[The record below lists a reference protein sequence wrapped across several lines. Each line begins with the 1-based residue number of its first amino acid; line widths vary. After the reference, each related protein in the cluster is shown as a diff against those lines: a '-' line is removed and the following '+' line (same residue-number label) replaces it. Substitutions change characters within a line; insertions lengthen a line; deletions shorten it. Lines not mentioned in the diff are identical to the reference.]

1 MSHARLSLTA
11 LALLTLV
18 ATACGGAAAPA
29 PTPVPSIAAAVPSR
43 SAAPATA
50 APAAATAAPAAATA
64 ATPASAP
71 AVAGALTW
79 TLGVDSKVT
88 IRVREQL
95 AQVPAPGDA
104 VLASTLTGGFTL
116 NPDGTF
122 GAASKLTGD
131 VAGLRS
137 DRDQRDQFVKR
148 STLDTARFPTAAF
161 VPTRASGLV
170 LPLAAAGEFSF
181 KLTGKMTIRGVE
193 KEVTFDV
200 KAKRSGAELTASA
213 TLNPTVKFGDFGMT
227 PPAAPVVLSVIDE
240 IRMDIQLVGTEAK

>member
-1 MSHARLSLTA
+1 MSHARHSLTA
-11 LALLTLV
+11 LALFTVV
-18 ATACGGAAAPA
+18 ATACGGAAAPV
-29 PTPVPSIAAAVPSR
+29 PTPVPSIAAVVPSR
-43 SAAPATA
+43 SAVPATA
-50 APAAATAAPAAATA
+50 APAAGTSATPAAPAI
-64 ATPASAP
+64 
-71 AVAGALTW
+71 AGALTW

-95 AQVPAPGDA
+95 AQVPAPSDA

-137 DRDQRDQFVKR
+137 DRDSRDQFVKR

-161 VPTRASGLV
+161 VPTRSSGLV
-170 LPLAAAGEFSF
+170 MPLAAAGEFSF